1 MFRMMRKAKI
11 HRATV
16 TQADLNYVGSVTID
30 QTLMEAVGIV
40 EEEKVLVVNV
50 STGDRFET
58 YALTGP
64 PDSGVICLNGGCA
77 RLGAVGDI
85 ILIISFAL
93 CENSEVENWEAT
105 TIHLDAQNRIIARSP
120 APRILASA

>member
-1 MFRMMRKAKI
+1 MRKAKI

-16 TQADLNYVGSVTID
+16 TQADLNYEGSVTID
-30 QTLMEAVGIV
+30 QTLMEAAGLV

-77 RLGAVGDI
+77 RLGAPGDVV
-85 ILIISFAL
+85 LIISFAF
-93 CENSEVENWEAT
+93 CEDSEVENWEAT
-105 TIHLDAQNRIIARSP
+105 TVHVDQQNRIVRRSV
-120 APRILASA
+120 PRIRATG